1 MVGCPGARLSVTP
14 RAQKS
19 SPTLPVLYSTTSTLC
34 TWSYNCARGGMQ
46 YHGHTTVRGEECS
59 IMVIQL
65 CEGRNAVSYKQ
76 SCCLSSFLPLYLFS
90 HVDVSFAEP
99 VLHTRGLST
108 ESQLVCGSSLH
119 PAGSYHLCC
128 HPCVTVEGELD
139 LLGLPGQ
146 KSAMEREDIKHLSRR
161 KKRGKEEK
169 GKRKKREEGWKRK
182 GGKRGREEGEGGRRG
197 RRGREEREE
206 GEGGKGRRRR

>member
-59 IMVIQL
+59 IIQT
-65 CEGRNAVSYKQ
+65 VM
-76 SCCLSSFLPLYLFS
+76 LSSFLPLYLFS

-119 PAGSYHLCC
+119 PAGSHHLCC

-139 LLGLPGQ
+139 LVGLPGQ
-146 KSAMEREDIKHLSRR
+146 KSAMEREDIKHLLRR

-169 GKRKKREEGWKRK
+169 GNRKKREEGWQQW
-182 GGKRGREEGEGGRRG
+182 
-197 RRGREEREE
+197 
-206 GEGGKGRRRR
+206 